1 MCFFDSCK
9 RHLSVKANLHIQDD
23 GLMILCSVCDL
34 WQHAVCYGIMEE
46 DDAPRVH
53 VCVECS
59 KVKKK
64 PVNFPRLHIMNQHA
78 QSKVFLCRFWLCSF
92 ISINLA
98 SEKRRLAHTIC
109 ITN

>member
-1 MCFFDSCK
+1 MTASLLVDLVIKVPIVGGCMCFFDSCK

-46 DDAPRVH
+46 DDAPQVH

-59 KVKKK
+59 KVKQN
-64 PVNFPRLHIMNQHA
+64 PLTFPG
-78 QSKVFLCRFWLCSF
+78 
-92 ISINLA
+92 
-98 SEKRRLAHTIC
+98 C
-109 ITN
+109 IL